1 MWLKTFDDEIVNLDH
16 AYRIRIA
23 YTKGAF
29 DVYAD
34 FIVPVG
40 YDGEFD
46 TVSTILA
53 PLSNRDD
60 AEKYI
65 ADIAQKL
72 NAEEI

>member
-34 FIVPVG
+34 FIAAVYLQPQ
-40 YDGEFD
+40 
-46 TVSTILA
+46 STIMS
-53 PLSNRDD
+53 PS
-60 AEKYI
+60 
-65 ADIAQKL
+65 
-72 NAEEI
+72 